1 MVENLKSH
9 FDAQAS
15 ENQTNLNSVMSKLD
29 QIKSLLKEKV
39 KAQKSELAEKTGKT
53 EKSGKGLKGLKSGK
67 ERDGEGLDVT
77 DDMLNMFVRL
87 EVQRRY
93 FNIVAIE
100 MLCKQ
105 FGMKE
110 TSSINAVMKRQTK
123 IDLSNLVAIGRNL
136 TLEQYF
142 EIKEEFESNPKAKAQ
157 MIKDRQTYIIY
168 KDQDDDRLNESEI
181 SSESEQKDDE
191 EPSE

>member
-1 MVENLKSH
+1 M
-9 FDAQAS
+9 
-15 ENQTNLNSVMSKLD
+15 
-29 QIKSLLKEKV
+29 LKEKV

-142 EIKEEFESNPKAKAQ
+142 EIKEEFESNPKAKA
-157 MIKDRQTYIIY
+157 
-168 KDQDDDRLNESEI
+168 
-181 SSESEQKDDE
+181 
-191 EPSE
+191 